1 MPCGLSNH
9 IWSLEEVIMM
19 ADNYLPKSANCG
31 PHKTKSASLMGLIS
45 RAIDRLPKWAQWIV
59 MVVGILCGIYGVA
72 RYGFWFLIKAIF
84 SPDL

>member
-1 MPCGLSNH
+1 
-9 IWSLEEVIMM
+9 
-19 ADNYLPKSANCG
+19 
-31 PHKTKSASLMGLIS
+31 MGYIS

-59 MVVGILCGIYGVA
+59 MVIGVLCGIYGVA